1 MVSYEKIRQ
10 SLCSWTLFIAWVN
23 VLSVLAKIFT
33 IISYFTLLNNLDS
46 IKSTYDADTYQT
58 IVAATNIWNVII
70 MIVALIANIA
80 IAFLAF
86 KNLPK
91 IKEDAPS
98 LTPYRLGLVY
108 TVVYNVAGII
118 LAVVLG
124 STLSVTTFLLPVIF
138 LALYGYVYAKAGQ
151 LLDKDEEENDEA
163 VTEAE

>member
-1 MVSYEKIRQ
+1 
-10 SLCSWTLFIAWVN
+10 
-23 VLSVLAKIFT
+23 
-33 IISYFTLLNNLDS
+33 
-46 IKSTYDADTYQT
+46 
-58 IVAATNIWNVII
+58 

-108 TVVYNVAGII
+108 TVVYNVTGII

-163 VTEAE
+163 VTKAE

>member
-10 SLCSWTLFIAWVN
+10 SLRSWTLFIAWGN
-23 VLSVLAKIFT
+23 VLAGLAKIFP
-33 IISYFTLLNNLDS
+33 IIIFFALLNHF
-46 IKSTYDADTYQT
+46 ITIADTSQA
-58 IVAATNIWNVII
+58 IRAVWFII
-70 MIVALIANIA
+70 ILSVALIANIA

-108 TVVYNVAGII
+108 TVVCNVAGII
-118 LAVVLG
+118 VLSNG
-124 STLSVTTFLLPVIF
+124 FLVTTLLLSVVFP
-138 LALYGYVYAKAGQ
+138 ALYGYVYAKAGQ

>member
-10 SLCSWTLFIAWVN
+10 SLRSWTLFIAWVN
-23 VLSVLAKIFT
+23 VLAGLAKIFP
-33 IISYFTLLNNLDS
+33 IIIFFALLNQF
-46 IKSTYDADTYQT
+46 ITIADTSQA
-58 IVAATNIWNVII
+58 IGAVWFII
-70 MIVALIANIA
+70 ILSVALIANIA

-108 TVVYNVAGII
+108 TVVCNVVGII
-118 LAVVLG
+118 VLSNG
-124 STLSVTTFLLPVIF
+124 FLVTTLLLSVVFP
-138 LALYGYVYAKAGQ
+138 ALYGYVYAKARQ

-163 VTEAE
+163 ITEAE

>member
-10 SLCSWTLFIAWVN
+10 SLRSWTLFIAWIN
-23 VLSVLAKIFT
+23 ALAVLGKVFA
-33 IISYFTLLNNLDS
+33 IISYVMLANNLNTF
-46 IKSTYDADTYQT
+46 KEVYDAETYQT
-58 IVAATNIWNVII
+58 IAATTNIWNLII
-70 MIVALIANIA
+70 IIVALIANIA

-86 KNLPK
+86 KNLSK

-98 LTPYRLGLVY
+98 LTPYRLGLIY

>member
-10 SLCSWTLFIAWVN
+10 SLRSWTLFIAWVN
-23 VLSVLAKIFT
+23 VLAGLAKIFPIIIFFALLDHFIT
-33 IISYFTLLNNLDS
+33 I
-46 IKSTYDADTYQT
+46 ADTSQA
-58 IVAATNIWNVII
+58 IGAFWFII
-70 MIVALIANIA
+70 ILSVALIANIA

-108 TVVYNVAGII
+108 TVVCNVAGII
-118 LAVVLG
+118 VLSNG
-124 STLSVTTFLLPVIF
+124 FLVTTLLLSVVF

-151 LLDKDEEENDEA
+151 LLDKDEEENDET